1 MIQFDVSDRALD
13 PAELE
18 LALRSPGAGALVT
31 FVGWVRDH
39 SDEGGQRRSVGK
51 LEYQVYEPLAV
62 SEGTRVL
69 EEAEQRFEI
78 ASARCVHR
86 SGTLQIGD
94 AAVWVGVTAAHRDG
108 AFRACRYI
116 IDEIKVRLPIWKRE
130 TYGDGDSGWVNCQLP
145 ERAVG
150 AAEESAG
157 DE

>member
-1 MIQFDVSDRALD
+1 MIQFDVSGLTIDPPALE
-13 PAELE
+13 ATLH
-18 LALRSPGAGALVT
+18 SPSAGALLT

-39 SDEGGQRRSVGK
+39 TDEGRSRRSVEQ
-51 LEYQVYEPLAV
+51 LEYQVYEPLAL
-62 SEGTRVL
+62 SEGFRGL
-69 EEAEQRFEI
+69 EEAEQRFAI
-78 ASARCVHR
+78 TSARCVHR
-86 SGTLQIGD
+86 FGTLQIGD

-116 IDEIKVRLPIWKRE
+116 IDEIKVRLPSWKRE

>member
-1 MIQFDVSDRALD
+1 MIQFDVSDQPLAAAD
-13 PAELE
+13 LE
-18 LALRSPGAGALVT
+18 RSLQSSSAGALVT

-39 SDEGGQRRSVGK
+39 TDEGGTRRAVRQ

-62 SEGTRVL
+62 TEGARVL
-69 EEAEQRFEI
+69 QEAQERFEI

-145 ERAVG
+145 EGAVG
-150 AAEESAG
+150 AAEEATG
-157 DE
+157 AE